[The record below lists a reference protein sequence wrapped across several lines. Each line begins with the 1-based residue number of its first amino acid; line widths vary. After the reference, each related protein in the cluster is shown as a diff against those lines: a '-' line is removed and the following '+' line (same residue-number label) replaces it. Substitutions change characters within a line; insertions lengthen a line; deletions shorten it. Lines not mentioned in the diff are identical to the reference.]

1 MKNRIYDEKNGLWY
15 EKQGNYF
22 IPYLSLLLLVY
33 ETDSYS
39 LTHLALQEGIGHC
52 FLLRNDSQGISPKNV
67 PHLGQT

>member
-1 MKNRIYDEKNGLWY
+1 MFGFTVRKY
-15 EKQGNYF
+15 YF
-22 IPYLSLLLLVY
+22 LVY